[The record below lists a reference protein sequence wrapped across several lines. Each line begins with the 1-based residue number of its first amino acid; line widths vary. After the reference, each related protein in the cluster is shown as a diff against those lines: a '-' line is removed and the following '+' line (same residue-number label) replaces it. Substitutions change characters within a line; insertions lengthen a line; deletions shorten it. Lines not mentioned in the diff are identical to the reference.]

1 MSATNSSAA
10 VARSQAKRHR
20 SALDSLKRV
29 LPERSAKLTAGLT
42 IVIAMVLFAIIVPIF
57 TKDPNKINDIGLS
70 APSAQHWLGTTQS
83 GQDVFTQLGY
93 SVRGSLIIGFAV
105 GLIATAMSFIFGVL
119 GTYIGGIWDD
129 LFSLITNI
137 MLVIPGL
144 PLTIVISALMPSK
157 GTMMLVIVISI
168 TAWAGGARVLRAQTL
183 SMRGR
188 DYVLAAK
195 IAGERPWRV
204 ITVEILPNL
213 LPVMGSQFV
222 FSVIMA
228 ILSESSLSFIGLGS
242 TQSFS
247 LGTMLYYAQN
257 GSALNTGAW
266 WWFLPPGL
274 CIALLGTA
282 TLHRVDPDRLENTV
296 NRVNRFAVTG
306 VDEDF
311 GRGSAP
317 YDRYYGDQS
326 VQPNPNLAPI
336 DEAPFYALKVYPGD
350 IGTKGGL
357 ATDETARVLDTA
369 GQPIPGL
376 YAIGNNAASV
386 MGPSYPGAGSTLA
399 PAMTFGYL
407 AILDCLGDPGAA

>member
-10 VARSQAKRHR
+10 VARSQAKRRR

-105 GLIATAMSFIFGVL
+105 GLIATALSFIFGVL

-195 IAGERPWRV
+195 IAGERP
-204 ITVEILPNL
+204 
-213 LPVMGSQFV
+213 
-222 FSVIMA
+222 
-228 ILSESSLSFIGLGS
+228 
-242 TQSFS
+242 
-247 LGTMLYYAQN
+247 
-257 GSALNTGAW
+257 
-266 WWFLPPGL
+266 
-274 CIALLGTA
+274 
-282 TLHRVDPDRLENTV
+282 
-296 NRVNRFAVTG
+296 
-306 VDEDF
+306 
-311 GRGSAP
+311 
-317 YDRYYGDQS
+317 
-326 VQPNPNLAPI
+326 
-336 DEAPFYALKVYPGD
+336 
-350 IGTKGGL
+350 
-357 ATDETARVLDTA
+357 
-369 GQPIPGL
+369 
-376 YAIGNNAASV
+376 
-386 MGPSYPGAGSTLA
+386 
-399 PAMTFGYL
+399 
-407 AILDCLGDPGAA
+407 

>member
-10 VARSQAKRHR
+10 VARSQAKHRR

-105 GLIATAMSFIFGVL
+105 GLIATTMSFIFGVL

-274 CIALLGTA
+274 MIAIIGAGLSFI
-282 TLHRVDPDRLENTV
+282 N
-296 NRVNRFAVTG
+296 F
-306 VDEDF
+306 
-311 GRGSAP
+311 S
-317 YDRYYGDQS
+317 
-326 VQPNPNLAPI
+326 I
-336 DEAPFYALKVYPGD
+336 DEVINPRLRKP
-350 IGTKGGL
+350 TKKSKGKKG
-357 ATDETARVLDTA
+357 
-369 GQPIPGL
+369 
-376 YAIGNNAASV
+376 
-386 MGPSYPGAGSTLA
+386 
-399 PAMTFGYL
+399 
-407 AILDCLGDPGAA
+407 

>member
-10 VARSQAKRHR
+10 VARSQAKRRR

-105 GLIATAMSFIFGVL
+105 GLIATVLSFIFGVL

-274 CIALLGTA
+274 MIAIIGAGLSFI
-282 TLHRVDPDRLENTV
+282 N
-296 NRVNRFAVTG
+296 F
-306 VDEDF
+306 
-311 GRGSAP
+311 S
-317 YDRYYGDQS
+317 
-326 VQPNPNLAPI
+326 I
-336 DEAPFYALKVYPGD
+336 DEVINPRLRKP
-350 IGTKGGL
+350 TKKSKGKKG
-357 ATDETARVLDTA
+357 
-369 GQPIPGL
+369 
-376 YAIGNNAASV
+376 
-386 MGPSYPGAGSTLA
+386 
-399 PAMTFGYL
+399 
-407 AILDCLGDPGAA
+407 

>member
-10 VARSQAKRHR
+10 VARSQAKHRR

-57 TKDPNKINDIGLS
+57 TKDPNKINDI
-70 APSAQHWLGTTQS
+70 
-83 GQDVFTQLGY
+83 
-93 SVRGSLIIGFAV
+93 

-274 CIALLGTA
+274 MIAIIGAGLSFI
-282 TLHRVDPDRLENTV
+282 N
-296 NRVNRFAVTG
+296 F
-306 VDEDF
+306 
-311 GRGSAP
+311 S
-317 YDRYYGDQS
+317 
-326 VQPNPNLAPI
+326 I
-336 DEAPFYALKVYPGD
+336 DEVINPRLRKP
-350 IGTKGGL
+350 TKKSKGKKG
-357 ATDETARVLDTA
+357 
-369 GQPIPGL
+369 
-376 YAIGNNAASV
+376 
-386 MGPSYPGAGSTLA
+386 
-399 PAMTFGYL
+399 
-407 AILDCLGDPGAA
+407 

>member
-10 VARSQAKRHR
+10 VARSQAKHRR

-93 SVRGSLIIGFAV
+93 SVRGSLIIGLAV

-274 CIALLGTA
+274 MIAIIGAGLSFI
-282 TLHRVDPDRLENTV
+282 N
-296 NRVNRFAVTG
+296 F
-306 VDEDF
+306 
-311 GRGSAP
+311 S
-317 YDRYYGDQS
+317 
-326 VQPNPNLAPI
+326 I
-336 DEAPFYALKVYPGD
+336 DEVINPRLRKP
-350 IGTKGGL
+350 TKKSKGKKG
-357 ATDETARVLDTA
+357 
-369 GQPIPGL
+369 
-376 YAIGNNAASV
+376 
-386 MGPSYPGAGSTLA
+386 
-399 PAMTFGYL
+399 
-407 AILDCLGDPGAA
+407 

>member
-10 VARSQAKRHR
+10 VARSQAKRRR

-119 GTYIGGIWDD
+119 GTY
-129 LFSLITNI
+129 I

-274 CIALLGTA
+274 MIAIIGA
-282 TLHRVDPDRLENTV
+282 G
-296 NRVNRFAVTG
+296 F
-306 VDEDF
+306 
-311 GRGSAP
+311 S
-317 YDRYYGDQS
+317 
-326 VQPNPNLAPI
+326 I
-336 DEAPFYALKVYPGD
+336 DEVINPRLRKP
-350 IGTKGGL
+350 TKKSKGKKG
-357 ATDETARVLDTA
+357 
-369 GQPIPGL
+369 
-376 YAIGNNAASV
+376 
-386 MGPSYPGAGSTLA
+386 
-399 PAMTFGYL
+399 
-407 AILDCLGDPGAA
+407 

>member
-10 VARSQAKRHR
+10 VARSQAKHRR

-105 GLIATAMSFIFGVL
+105 GLIATAMSFIFVVL

-274 CIALLGTA
+274 MIAIIGAGLSFI
-282 TLHRVDPDRLENTV
+282 N
-296 NRVNRFAVTG
+296 F
-306 VDEDF
+306 
-311 GRGSAP
+311 S
-317 YDRYYGDQS
+317 
-326 VQPNPNLAPI
+326 I
-336 DEAPFYALKVYPGD
+336 DEVINPRLRKP
-350 IGTKGGL
+350 TKKSKGKKG
-357 ATDETARVLDTA
+357 
-369 GQPIPGL
+369 
-376 YAIGNNAASV
+376 
-386 MGPSYPGAGSTLA
+386 
-399 PAMTFGYL
+399 
-407 AILDCLGDPGAA
+407 

>member
-1 MSATNSSAA
+1 MVGHYA
-10 VARSQAKRHR
+10 V
-20 SALDSLKRV
+20 
-29 LPERSAKLTAGLT
+29 
-42 IVIAMVLFAIIVPIF
+42 
-57 TKDPNKINDIGLS
+57 
-70 APSAQHWLGTTQS
+70 W
-83 GQDVFTQLGY
+83 QDVFTQLGY

-228 ILSESSLSFIGLGS
+228 ILSESSLSFIGLG
-242 TQSFS
+242 
-247 LGTMLYYAQN
+247 
-257 GSALNTGAW
+257 
-266 WWFLPPGL
+266 
-274 CIALLGTA
+274 
-282 TLHRVDPDRLENTV
+282 R
-296 NRVNRFAVTG
+296 
-306 VDEDF
+306 
-311 GRGSAP
+311 
-317 YDRYYGDQS
+317 
-326 VQPNPNLAPI
+326 PNPSRWEPCCI
-336 DEAPFYALKVYPGD
+336 
-350 IGTKGGL
+350 TRR
-357 ATDETARVLDTA
+357 TVL
-369 GQPIPGL
+369 L
-376 YAIGNNAASV
+376 
-386 MGPSYPGAGSTLA
+386 
-399 PAMTFGYL
+399 
-407 AILDCLGDPGAA
+407 

>member
-10 VARSQAKRHR
+10 VARSQAKHRR

-70 APSAQHWLGTTQS
+70 APSAQHWLGTPQS

-274 CIALLGTA
+274 MIAIIGAGLSFI
-282 TLHRVDPDRLENTV
+282 N
-296 NRVNRFAVTG
+296 F
-306 VDEDF
+306 
-311 GRGSAP
+311 S
-317 YDRYYGDQS
+317 
-326 VQPNPNLAPI
+326 I
-336 DEAPFYALKVYPGD
+336 DEVINPRLRKP
-350 IGTKGGL
+350 TKKSKGKKG
-357 ATDETARVLDTA
+357 
-369 GQPIPGL
+369 
-376 YAIGNNAASV
+376 
-386 MGPSYPGAGSTLA
+386 
-399 PAMTFGYL
+399 
-407 AILDCLGDPGAA
+407 

>member
-10 VARSQAKRHR
+10 VARSQAKRRR

-105 GLIATAMSFIFGVL
+105 GLIATTMSFIFGVL

-274 CIALLGTA
+274 MIAIIGAGLSFI
-282 TLHRVDPDRLENTV
+282 N
-296 NRVNRFAVTG
+296 F
-306 VDEDF
+306 
-311 GRGSAP
+311 S
-317 YDRYYGDQS
+317 
-326 VQPNPNLAPI
+326 I
-336 DEAPFYALKVYPGD
+336 DEVINPRLRKP
-350 IGTKGGL
+350 TKKSKGKKG
-357 ATDETARVLDTA
+357 
-369 GQPIPGL
+369 
-376 YAIGNNAASV
+376 
-386 MGPSYPGAGSTLA
+386 
-399 PAMTFGYL
+399 
-407 AILDCLGDPGAA
+407 

>member
-105 GLIATAMSFIFGVL
+105 GLIATAMSFISGVL

-274 CIALLGTA
+274 MIAIIGAGLSFI
-282 TLHRVDPDRLENTV
+282 N
-296 NRVNRFAVTG
+296 F
-306 VDEDF
+306 
-311 GRGSAP
+311 S
-317 YDRYYGDQS
+317 
-326 VQPNPNLAPI
+326 I
-336 DEAPFYALKVYPGD
+336 DEVINPRLRKP
-350 IGTKGGL
+350 TKKSKGKKG
-357 ATDETARVLDTA
+357 
-369 GQPIPGL
+369 
-376 YAIGNNAASV
+376 
-386 MGPSYPGAGSTLA
+386 
-399 PAMTFGYL
+399 
-407 AILDCLGDPGAA
+407 

>member
-10 VARSQAKRHR
+10 VARSQAKRRR

-93 SVRGSLIIGFAV
+93 SVRGSL
-105 GLIATAMSFIFGVL
+105 
-119 GTYIGGIWDD
+119 IWDD

-274 CIALLGTA
+274 MIAIIGAGLSFI
-282 TLHRVDPDRLENTV
+282 N
-296 NRVNRFAVTG
+296 F
-306 VDEDF
+306 
-311 GRGSAP
+311 S
-317 YDRYYGDQS
+317 
-326 VQPNPNLAPI
+326 I
-336 DEAPFYALKVYPGD
+336 DEVINPRLRKP
-350 IGTKGGL
+350 TKKSKGRKG
-357 ATDETARVLDTA
+357 
-369 GQPIPGL
+369 
-376 YAIGNNAASV
+376 
-386 MGPSYPGAGSTLA
+386 
-399 PAMTFGYL
+399 
-407 AILDCLGDPGAA
+407 

>member
-93 SVRGSLIIGFAV
+93 SVRGSLIIDFAV

-274 CIALLGTA
+274 MIAIIGAGLSFI
-282 TLHRVDPDRLENTV
+282 N
-296 NRVNRFAVTG
+296 F
-306 VDEDF
+306 
-311 GRGSAP
+311 S
-317 YDRYYGDQS
+317 
-326 VQPNPNLAPI
+326 I
-336 DEAPFYALKVYPGD
+336 DEVINPRLRKP
-350 IGTKGGL
+350 TKKSKGKKG
-357 ATDETARVLDTA
+357 
-369 GQPIPGL
+369 
-376 YAIGNNAASV
+376 
-386 MGPSYPGAGSTLA
+386 
-399 PAMTFGYL
+399 
-407 AILDCLGDPGAA
+407 

>member
-1 MSATNSSAA
+1 
-10 VARSQAKRHR
+10 
-20 SALDSLKRV
+20 
-29 LPERSAKLTAGLT
+29 
-42 IVIAMVLFAIIVPIF
+42 
-57 TKDPNKINDIGLS
+57 
-70 APSAQHWLGTTQS
+70 
-83 GQDVFTQLGY
+83 
-93 SVRGSLIIGFAV
+93 
-105 GLIATAMSFIFGVL
+105 MSFIFGVL

-274 CIALLGTA
+274 MIATIGAGLSFI
-282 TLHRVDPDRLENTV
+282 N
-296 NRVNRFAVTG
+296 F
-306 VDEDF
+306 
-311 GRGSAP
+311 S
-317 YDRYYGDQS
+317 
-326 VQPNPNLAPI
+326 I
-336 DEAPFYALKVYPGD
+336 DEVINPRCVSLPRKARERKGEHDGD
-350 IGTKGGL
+350 S
-357 ATDETARVLDTA
+357 E
-369 GQPIPGL
+369 
-376 YAIGNNAASV
+376 
-386 MGPSYPGAGSTLA
+386 
-399 PAMTFGYL
+399 F
-407 AILDCLGDPGAA
+407 

>member
-10 VARSQAKRHR
+10 VARSQAKRRR

-105 GLIATAMSFIFGVL
+105 GLIATAMSCTFGVL

-274 CIALLGTA
+274 MIAIIGAGLSFI
-282 TLHRVDPDRLENTV
+282 N
-296 NRVNRFAVTG
+296 F
-306 VDEDF
+306 
-311 GRGSAP
+311 S
-317 YDRYYGDQS
+317 
-326 VQPNPNLAPI
+326 I
-336 DEAPFYALKVYPGD
+336 DEVINPRLRKP
-350 IGTKGGL
+350 TKKSKGKK
-357 ATDETARVLDTA
+357 R
-369 GQPIPGL
+369 
-376 YAIGNNAASV
+376 
-386 MGPSYPGAGSTLA
+386 
-399 PAMTFGYL
+399 
-407 AILDCLGDPGAA
+407 

>member
-10 VARSQAKRHR
+10 VARSQAKHRR

-93 SVRGSLIIGFAV
+93 SVRGSLIIGIAV

-274 CIALLGTA
+274 MIATIGAGLSFI
-282 TLHRVDPDRLENTV
+282 N
-296 NRVNRFAVTG
+296 F
-306 VDEDF
+306 
-311 GRGSAP
+311 S
-317 YDRYYGDQS
+317 
-326 VQPNPNLAPI
+326 I
-336 DEAPFYALKVYPGD
+336 DEVINPRLRKP
-350 IGTKGGL
+350 TKKSKGKKG
-357 ATDETARVLDTA
+357 
-369 GQPIPGL
+369 
-376 YAIGNNAASV
+376 
-386 MGPSYPGAGSTLA
+386 
-399 PAMTFGYL
+399 
-407 AILDCLGDPGAA
+407 